1 METDPRG
8 QLGGLET
15 TEDVRKHLAAE
26 SSSFKCPTCGKTNS
40 EIIKE
45 CEERAQEAAGS
56 SQEEVEIPK
65 ELNMGWKDEMEA
77 KKQNAAA
84 GGNGDESEAAEL
96 AEGFVQTVPP
106 TVDNVVASSSSEIH
120 RAPAPVPAGVSGA
133 GSGDGLPTPTRTV
146 AAPVSAVRTTVQ
158 HQPVPAMAAVHQ
170 PRRAADDVVPLWV
183 DRTIV
188 VLVVLLIALVLKVVF
203 SG

>member
-56 SQEEVEIPK
+56 SQAEVEIPK

-84 GGNGDESEAAEL
+84 GGNSDESEAAEL
-96 AEGFVQTVPP
+96 AEGFVQTVPA
-106 TVDNVVASSSSEIH
+106 TVDNVVTSSSPEIH
-120 RAPAPVPAGVSGA
+120 RAPPPVPVGASGA
-133 GSGDGLPTPTRTV
+133 GPGNGLPTPTRPART
-146 AAPVSAVRTTVQ
+146 PVPVLRTTVRRR
-158 HQPVPAMAAVHQ
+158 PVPAMAVHQ

>member
-1 METDPRG
+1 METDARG
-8 QLGGLET
+8 QLGGLDT
-15 TEDVRKHLAAE
+15 TEDMRKRLAAE

-45 CEERAQEAAGS
+45 CEERAQEAVGS
-56 SQEEVEIPK
+56 SQEEVVIPK

-77 KKQNAAA
+77 KKQTAAA
-84 GGNGDESEAAEL
+84 GGNSDESEAAEL

-106 TVDNVVASSSSEIH
+106 TIENVVTSPPSEIH
-120 RAPAPVPAGVSGA
+120 RAPAGGPGA
-133 GSGDGLPTPTRTV
+133 SSANVLPTPTRTV
-146 AAPVSAVRTTVQ
+146 AAPVPAVRTTVH
-158 HQPVPAMAAVHQ
+158 HQPVPAMAVHQ

>member
-15 TEDVRKHLAAE
+15 TEDVRKRLAAE

-45 CEERAQEAAGS
+45 CEERAQEVASS
-56 SQEEVEIPK
+56 SQQEVEIPK
-65 ELNMGWKDEMEA
+65 ELNMGWKDELEA
-77 KKQNAAA
+77 KKQAAA
-84 GGNGDESEAAEL
+84 VTNGDEGEIAEL
-96 AEGFVQTVPP
+96 AEGFVQTVPAP
-106 TVDNVVASSSSEIH
+106 VENAVASTSSDIYRAPLAAPVAASSSSPETGLPTTTQ
-120 RAPAPVPAGVSGA
+120 AAAAPVPA
-133 GSGDGLPTPTRTV
+133 V
-146 AAPVSAVRTTVQ
+146 ATTVRPP
-158 HQPVPAMAAVHQ
+158 PVPAVTVHQ
-170 PRRAADDVVPLWV
+170 PRRATDDGVPLWV

-188 VLVVLLIALVLKVVF
+188 VLVVLLIALVLKVIF